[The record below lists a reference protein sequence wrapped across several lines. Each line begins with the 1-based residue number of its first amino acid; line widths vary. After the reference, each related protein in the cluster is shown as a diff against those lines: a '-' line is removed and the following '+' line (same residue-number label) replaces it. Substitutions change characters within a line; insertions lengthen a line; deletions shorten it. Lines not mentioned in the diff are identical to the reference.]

1 MAVLAIKSAWMYAI
15 DFAREMNSIRFSGG
29 NLYKFLQ
36 FKENPR
42 FLPNLLIALI
52 TTTKNKKTSL

>member
-1 MAVLAIKSAWMYAI
+1 MYAI
-15 DFAREMNSIRFSGG
+15 DFAGEMNLIRFSGG
-29 NLYKFLQ
+29 NIYKFLQ